1 MLDQGVNQTYTIPH
15 LYDDAFDWVLHSP
28 TPVVRI
34 VETEMVRIEVR
45 MGYTTSSGLTFRS
58 LLGPQYE

>member
-1 MLDQGVNQTYTIPH
+1 MSSQALNKRMLDQGDQRTYARPP

-34 VETEMVRIEVR
+34 VETEMVRMEVK
-45 MGYTTSSGLTFRS
+45 MGYSTSSGL
-58 LLGPQYE
+58 